1 MTPTVFPHFNTF
13 RFYAAFL
20 VFIQHAEEIAHLSNL
35 PSWHLK
41 SNIKDLGAIGVTMFF
56 TLSGFLIT
64 YILIKKYDKESLKQF
79 YINRL
84 LRIWPLY
91 FIILL
96 VYKIIVPMFDGNFV
110 SFFANEQNSDV
121 AFQPIVEITPT
132 TEWFLLLFMM
142 PHVLLALGHVFN
154 PLFIWSIGVEELFYL
169 IWPKMIKNK
178 VRIVRKLKLLLAIY
192 LVVYL
197 FCFSMWMYAIKSDL
211 TLERNVFQ
219 GLTTFLYL
227 QRISCMVIGGYF
239 AFRFVE
245 QSKDL
250 IPSTNSFIV
259 WICIFILAAIIVG
272 GIYYPVFINEIIA
285 GAFGYILYRVSLGD
299 KIFDGTILKLFF
311 NKATELGGKYSYG
324 IYMYHTMCLY
334 LSVGALRHFNAL
346 SKLNLYLGGFI
357 LTLFFSIISFEIVEK
372 RFLYLKK

>member
-1 MTPTVFPHFNTF
+1 MTPTLFPHFNTF

-20 VFIQHAEEIAHLSNL
+20 VFIQHAEEIAYLSNM

-41 SNIKDLGAIGVTMFF
+41 SNIKDLGAIGVTIFF

-96 VYKIIVPMFDGNFV
+96 VYRIIVPMFDGNFV
-110 SFFANEQNSDV
+110 SFFANEQNSDA
-121 AFQPIVEITPT
+121 AFQAILEITPT

-142 PHVLLALGHVFN
+142 PQVLLALGHVFN

-169 IWPKMIKNK
+169 LWPKMIKNK
-178 VRIVRKLKLLLAIY
+178 ERIVRKLKILLAIY

-197 FCFSMWMYAIKSDL
+197 LCFLMWMYAMSKNL

-219 GLTTFLYL
+219 VLTTFLYL
-227 QRISCMVIGGYF
+227 QRISCMIIGGYF

-245 QSKDL
+245 QAKKP
-250 IPSTNSFIV
+250 IATTKSFRV
-259 WICIFILAAIIVG
+259 WICLVILAAIIVG

-299 KIFDGTILKLFF
+299 KIFDGSLFRLF
-311 NKATELGGKYSYG
+311 LNRATELGGKYSYG

-334 LSVGALRHFNAL
+334 LCVGALRHFNAL